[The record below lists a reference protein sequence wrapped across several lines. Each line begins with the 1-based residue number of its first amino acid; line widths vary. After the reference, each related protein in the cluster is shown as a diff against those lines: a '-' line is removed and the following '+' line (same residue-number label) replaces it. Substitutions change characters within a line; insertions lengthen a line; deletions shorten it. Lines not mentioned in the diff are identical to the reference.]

1 MIISGIELLESS
13 DSVGESKADQGVY
26 ERDKAV

>member
-1 MIISGIELLESS
+1 MISGIELLGSS
-13 DSVGESKADQGVY
+13 DSVDESKADQGVY